1 DRPACGERRGGGNV
15 RAGAVRDGRGE
26 APAGSICRCL
36 GARGAALSL
45 CGGCGEYGAAAHG
58 DCRRA
63 GRRASAAPLR
73 RESGRADYR
82 WRARAR
88 DGRRAGHGG
97 GEVAAM
103 HTEQGR
109 TGLRVGMAGRMAAAF
124 IQSKLTPLSI
134 LASLLL
140 GAFAVLKTP
149 REEEPQII
157 VPMMDVMVSMPGAT
171 AQEVERRVTTPME
184 KLLWE
189 IPGVEYLYTTSSPGQ
204 SLAIVRF
211 YVGQDQQAALVRL
224 REKLQAHYDIIP
236 PGASQPI
243 IKPRSIDDVPIL
255 ALTLHSPRY
264 GAYALRQFAARVDDA
279 IKQVDNVS
287 ETKIIGGRR
296 REVRVT
302 LDRARLTGFG
312 LTPDG
317 VAQALSG
324 ANQRAQAG
332 GFSRDN
338 SDIAIRT
345 GAFLQSAADV
355 GNVVVGAANGRPV
368 FLKDVASVRD
378 GPEEPTNYVLFG
390 TGKAHPKDLPPNPLP
405 EGKGRE
411 QTPPPPSPSQGEG
424 ALNSPLSR
432 SVGEGP
438 GVRVTTALEPAVTIS
453 VAKRPG
459 KNAIEIAN
467 KVLAKVD
474 SLKGTLLPAD
484 VAVTVTRNY
493 GETASEKSGELLYHM
508 LLAVLSVTLL
518 IAFTLGR
525 RESLVV
531 AVAIPVTLALTLLI
545 FYLYGYTLNRITL
558 FALIFSI
565 G

>member
-1 DRPACGERRGGGNV
+1 AGKRDAGGCAQAGDTERAGADRTVAGGVADRPCHPRLCRYRQPVRRHRDATAGRSRRDGKPRRAAASGAGWLPSSGSGRAGERAVCGAERRCRSGAFRCARWARPDGPRRRDRPAGRCKQPHVPGEDRPACGERRGGGNV

-124 IQSKLTPLSI
+124 IQSKLTPLII

-211 YVGQDQQAALVRL
+211 YVGQDQEAALVRL

-264 GAYALRQFAARVDDA
+264 AAYALRQFAARVDDA

-302 LDRARLTGFG
+302 LD
-312 LTPDG
+312 
-317 VAQALSG
+317 
-324 ANQRAQAG
+324 
-332 GFSRDN
+332 
-338 SDIAIRT
+338 
-345 GAFLQSAADV
+345 
-355 GNVVVGAANGRPV
+355 
-368 FLKDVASVRD
+368 
-378 GPEEPTNYVLFG
+378 
-390 TGKAHPKDLPPNPLP
+390 
-405 EGKGRE
+405 
-411 QTPPPPSPSQGEG
+411 
-424 ALNSPLSR
+424 
-432 SVGEGP
+432 
-438 GVRVTTALEPAVTIS
+438 
-453 VAKRPG
+453 
-459 KNAIEIAN
+459 
-467 KVLAKVD
+467 
-474 SLKGTLLPAD
+474 
-484 VAVTVTRNY
+484 
-493 GETASEKSGELLYHM
+493 
-508 LLAVLSVTLL
+508 
-518 IAFTLGR
+518 
-525 RESLVV
+525 
-531 AVAIPVTLALTLLI
+531 
-545 FYLYGYTLNRITL
+545 
-558 FALIFSI
+558 
-565 G
+565 